1 MRRLILSNSDGVF
14 AQFLL
19 RQGDGVVIVLFLL
32 FGVGRLVAV
41 DAEGR
46 GDDLFLAFGQPLLL
60 PPPWPSMPPCCDCLN
75 SFSNGLTSMK

>member
-1 MRRLILSNSDGVF
+1 MRRLILDERDGVF

-46 GDDLFLAFGQPLLL
+46 GDDLFLAFGQSLLL
-60 PPPWPSMPPCCDCLN
+60 PIALAFHAALLRLSEF
-75 SFSNGLTSMK
+75 FSNGLTSMK